1 MKKIAVIGIGNPL
14 RSDDGIGI
22 VLIEKLIENKKVF
35 PKYIDFLDGG
45 TGGFNLLHD
54 LSKYEKVVIIDAVNI
69 DKKPGENMFFNIK
82 DVKSKN
88 TNINITTHEKNF
100 LKIVDLSERLDEKP
114 SEIYIYAIQPE
125 DLSYT
130 QKLSKII
137 KEKINFYLKDIKEK
151 TKNICK

>member
-69 DKKPGENMFFNIK
+69 DKKPGESMFFNIK

-88 TNINITTHEKNF
+88 TNINITTHEQDF
-100 LKIVDLSERLDEKP
+100 LKILDLSEKLDEKP
-114 SEIYIYAIQPE
+114 IEIYFYAIQPT
-125 DLSYT
+125 DLSYNHR
-130 QKLSKII
+130 LSKVLEEKISFYIFDI
-137 KEKINFYLKDIKEK
+137 KEKIE
-151 TKNICK
+151 NIC